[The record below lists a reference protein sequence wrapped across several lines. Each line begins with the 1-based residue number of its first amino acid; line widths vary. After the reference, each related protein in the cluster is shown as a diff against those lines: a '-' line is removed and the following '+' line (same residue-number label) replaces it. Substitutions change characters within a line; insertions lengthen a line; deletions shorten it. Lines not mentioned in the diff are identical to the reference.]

1 MRNKKLVYPL
11 TYDEIAERR
20 AGSLRIMQKRR
31 RRGYAFLGLSLLEG
45 SFLAEEPE
53 RIFATLEQGEK
64 LQIVRGEGGTPLNP
78 ALHILREDGT
88 DVGTLPFADSVLPNA
103 LIGRG
108 AAVTCFAEAK
118 KLDSGLLCIAV
129 SLWCE
134 DY

>member
-1 MRNKKLVYPL
+1 MRSKKLSYPL

-31 RRGYAFLGLSLLEG
+31 RRGYALLGLSLLEG

-78 ALHILREDGT
+78 ALHILRADGA
-88 DVGTLPFADSVLPNA
+88 DIGTLPFADSVLPNA
-103 LIGRG
+103 LISRG
-108 AAVTCFAEAK
+108 VEVFCVAEAK
-118 KLDSGLLCIAV
+118 KLVGGIISIAV
-129 SLWCE
+129 SVWCE